1 MNDASPIVAVRKVSK
16 WFGRTKALD
25 EVDLSICP
33 GRIIGLLGANGAGKS
48 TLLRTIIGLYLPD
61 DGQVTTFDTIARD
74 LGPRELARIGYVHQ
88 EGELLNWMTVGQ
100 LIRYVSAYYPN
111 WNEDL
116 ERRYILDFDIHTGA
130 RVGSLSPGERQKVAI
145 LIAIGFEPEL
155 LILDEPAS
163 ALDPIARAK
172 FLDLLLDFFGVGA
185 KNLSPLQGGKD
196 QSDPRNRGTPNEDG
210 TPNRTI
216 VISSHILS
224 DVEKV
229 IDHVVIMDHGRIIC
243 DRNFDELREQYHRI
257 RLTALH
263 GPLPASLSFAGV
275 LNCQRNDTEAILTVR
290 DQTPECIKDQARAID
305 CEAEMQPL
313 PLEDIYRLVVKGK

>member
-1 MNDASPIVAVRKVSK
+1 MNDASPIVEVSRISK
-16 WFGRTKALD
+16 SFGGTKALD
-25 EVDLSICP
+25 EVDLAVCP

-61 DGQVTTFDTIARD
+61 SGRVATFGTIARD

-111 WNEDL
+111 WNSDL
-116 ERRYILDFDIHTGA
+116 ERKYIADFDINTSA

-163 ALDPIARAK
+163 ALDPIARAR
-172 FLDLLLDFFGVGA
+172 FLDLLLE
-185 KNLSPLQGGKD
+185 LIQT
-196 QSDPRNRGTPNEDG
+196 Q
-210 TPNRTI
+210 NRTI
-216 VISSHILS
+216 LISSHILS

-263 GPLPASLSFAGV
+263 GPLPANLPFAGV
-275 LNCQRNDTEAILTVR
+275 LQCQRNETEAILMVHN
-290 DQTPECIKDQARAID
+290 QTPQCIEDQARAID
-305 CEAEMQPL
+305 CKAEIQSL
-313 PLEDIYRLVVKGK
+313 PLEDIYRLIVKGK